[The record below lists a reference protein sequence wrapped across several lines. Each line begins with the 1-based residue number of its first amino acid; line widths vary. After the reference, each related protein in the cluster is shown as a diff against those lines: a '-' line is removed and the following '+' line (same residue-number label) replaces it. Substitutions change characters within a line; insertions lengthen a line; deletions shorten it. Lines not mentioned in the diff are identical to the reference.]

1 MRERQAKNLLLAIAF
16 TIMAYAAL
24 ATLALVFMTQV
35 AQAIPAANAVAGTL
49 PVSDIVLVP
58 TVKGVSPAVT
68 KGLHRRQTTFSTLVT
83 CSAADCASGCSNT
96 ELPTEF
102 DICLGLP
109 AFTSVGVIQ
118 QLDEALPYGVFV
130 GPSGCESF
138 AQIPEINTCF
148 NTGGV
153 TFTDFEITE

>member
-1 MRERQAKNLLLAIAF
+1 MRERQAKPPIHPCIY
-16 TIMAYAAL
+16 IMAYVGFT
-24 ATLALVFMTQV
+24 TLALVFVTQV
-35 AQAIPAANAVAGTL
+35 AQAFPAANAVAGTL
-49 PVSDIVLVP
+49 PVSDVVLVP
-58 TVKGVSPAVT
+58 TVQNVSPAVT

-83 CSAADCASGCSNT
+83 CSEADCAGGCSNT

-109 AFTSVGVIQ
+109 AFTSVGVLQ